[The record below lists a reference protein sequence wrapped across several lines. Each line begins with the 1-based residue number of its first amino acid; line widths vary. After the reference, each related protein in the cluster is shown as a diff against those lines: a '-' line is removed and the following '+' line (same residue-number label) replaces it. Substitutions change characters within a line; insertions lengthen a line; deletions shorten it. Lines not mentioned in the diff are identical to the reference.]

1 LESTLQKKDSELNA
15 KVKSNEV
22 KPLPLSLKMQLPPQ
36 PLKVESFKQLY
47 TGGTSL
53 VVVFSV
59 TF

>member
-1 LESTLQKKDSELNA
+1 MESILRKKDIEHNA
-15 KVKSNEV
+15 LR
-22 KPLPLSLKMQLPPQ
+22 KPKEEKLPLLSLKMQLQPQ

>member
-1 LESTLQKKDSELNA
+1 
-15 KVKSNEV
+15 VKPKEV
-22 KPLPLSLKMQLPPQ
+22 KPPPLSLKMQLLPQ

-53 VVVFSV
+53 VVVFSA